1 MRLTTMRWGAALS
14 MASLWTFLPSWKE
27 WRNLKNVSAR
37 FQTNYNYKYELI
49 ISSPVCMK
57 MKHANWSKNNE
68 SIVFFSYVYFLVFLV
83 ACRRIIKIII
93 YHWHLHYLA
102 ILRKTPAY
110 LRILHICSNFAHE
123 INKKVSGMARFIA
136 AANYLTN
143 YDSQLT
149 ERQARHYLWC
159 A

>member
-1 MRLTTMRWGAALS
+1 MF
-14 MASLWTFLPSWKE
+14 TFLYFWLLAVGLS
-27 WRNLKNVSAR
+27 RLSS
-37 FQTNYNYKYELI
+37 I
-49 ISSPVCMK
+49 IG
-57 MKHANWSKNNE
+57 
-68 SIVFFSYVYFLVFLV
+68 IF
-83 ACRRIIKIII
+83 II
-93 YHWHLHYLA
+93 LLF
-102 ILRKTPAY
+102 LRKTPAY